1 MIDPL
6 LRGTNRPLISVKWMD
21 PISKYPKRNKWGTQ
35 PVALQQPAPLRPIW
49 NTAAPTA
56 DQPNS
61 PETRRARV
69 LVGWSNKLLLPHNH
83 KGRIAVASPA
93 GRTSPFQIPRI
104 RMAWIGRRR
113 REREGGGGQPG
124 GSMALY
130 PPPPYNTTTS
140 CFGSLSGEWSCLC
153 NCPVRAES
161 QPATE
166 SHLPKVATTADE
178 TLNKVL

>member
-113 REREGGGGQPG
+113 RVREEGRAARRQYGPLSSSSIQYHHQLLWQ
-124 GSMALY
+124 S
-130 PPPPYNTTTS
+130 
-140 CFGSLSGEWSCLC
+140 FGRVE
-153 NCPVRAES
+153 
-161 QPATE
+161 
-166 SHLPKVATTADE
+166 LP
-178 TLNKVL
+178 LQLPRPS